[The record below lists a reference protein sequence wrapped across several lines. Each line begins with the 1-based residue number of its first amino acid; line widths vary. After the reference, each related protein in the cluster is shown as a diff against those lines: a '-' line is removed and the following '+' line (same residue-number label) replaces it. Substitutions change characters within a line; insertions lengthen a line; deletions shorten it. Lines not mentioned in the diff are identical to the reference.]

1 MPRVVRSAILLG
13 AGQRGRHVYGA
24 YASRHPDRLRFVA
37 VAEPDRQRRRA
48 FSEEHA
54 IAPSLRFTDWEE
66 MMDAQLAP
74 ICVIATP
81 DRHHV
86 APATAALER
95 GLHVLLEKP
104 AAHTLQDCNL
114 VLEAARLSP
123 GTLTIG
129 HVLRYTP
136 FFRTLNRLIG
146 SGRLG
151 RLVTIEHREDVA
163 YWHMAHSFVRG
174 NWGRAASSTP
184 MIVQKCCH
192 DFDILA
198 WNLATAPDSGRVTK
212 LHSFGSL
219 LHFRPENAPEGAAS
233 RCTAPCP
240 AAAACPFDARRLYL
254 NPDLTGWPVH
264 TITDDLTPGGRT
276 LALREGPYGRCVYR
290 SGSDVVD
297 HQTVTMQTSTGATAA
312 LLMNGHAAHQERTAR
327 YHGTRGSVLA
337 TFGAD
342 SRIEFTDHLGGAT
355 ERLPVPTP
363 GRGHGGGDTG
373 LIESF
378 LNSLD
383 TPTPTQTSGE
393 TWFESHLLA
402 FAAERARLAGEPVDI
417 DRIRSTETSGRLP
430 MTNS

>member
-1 MPRVVRSAILLG
+1 
-13 AGQRGRHVYGA
+13 
-24 YASRHPDRLRFVA
+24 
-37 VAEPDRQRRRA
+37 
-48 FSEEHA
+48 
-54 IAPSLRFTDWEE
+54 
-66 MMDAQLAP
+66 MDAQLAP

-86 APATAALER
+86 APAIAALER

-123 GTLTIG
+123 RNPHHRTCAAL
-129 HVLRYTP
+129 HPVLQDPQPVDRIWTARSARNHRASRGCRVLAHGPQLCERQLGQGGLIHADDRPEVLPRLRHPGMEPGDRARFWAGNEAP
-136 FFRTLNRLIG
+136 F
-146 SGRLG
+146 
-151 RLVTIEHREDVA
+151 
-163 YWHMAHSFVRG
+163 
-174 NWGRAASSTP
+174 
-184 MIVQKCCH
+184 
-192 DFDILA
+192 
-198 WNLATAPDSGRVTK
+198 
-212 LHSFGSL
+212 FGSL

-276 LALREGPYGRCVYR
+276 RALREGPYGRCVYR

-312 LLMNGHAAHQERTAR
+312 LLMNGHASHQERTAR

-355 ERLPVPTP
+355 ERLPVPTA
-363 GRGHGGGDTG
+363 GGGHGGGDTG

-402 FAAERARLAGEPVDI
+402 FAAERARLAGETVDV